1 MIKIAICRKDVYGA
15 ALSVLLEKADGLTVA
30 GVFVNPI
37 TALEALNVV
46 PDVLLIDLASS
57 QSATSQQIQKIKEK
71 HSAIKILVL
80 TDNDDTDNI
89 IGCVRAGI
97 DGYLL
102 RTSSL
107 LMLRDSIIE
116 AYKGGFPM
124 SPPIARKLLQT
135 FTASTQLQT
144 ISESLTD
151 REMEVL
157 QQLVDGMSYKLISAN
172 LGIAINTVR
181 SHIKKLYEK
190 MEVNSK
196 SEAVSKAL
204 RQRLVQFG

>member
-30 GVFVNPI
+30 GIFETPVD
-37 TALEALNVV
+37 ALQGLNVT
-46 PDVLLIDLASS
+46 PNVLLIDIAESVASTYHQVQTIKS
-57 QSATSQQIQKIKEK
+57 QHPAVKIM
-71 HSAIKILVL
+71 VL
-80 TDNDDTDNI
+80 TDNEETDSI
-89 IGCVRAGI
+89 VGSVRAGV

-107 LMLRDSIIE
+107 LLLRDSILE
-116 AYKGGFPM
+116 VWKGGFAM
-124 SPPIARKLLQT
+124 SPPVARKLLQT
-135 FTASTQLQT
+135 LTAS
-144 ISESLTD
+144 SEQPMAETLTD
-151 REMEVL
+151 REKEVL

-190 MEVNSK
+190 MHVNSK

-204 RQRLVQFG
+204 RHRLVQFG

>member
-30 GVFVNPI
+30 GVFENPM
-37 TALEALNVV
+37 TALETLNVT
-46 PDVLLIDLASS
+46 PDVLLIDLAASY
-57 QSATSQQIQKIKEK
+57 SATSQQIQKIKEK
-71 HSAIKILVL
+71 YSSIKILVL
-80 TDNDDTDNI
+80 TDNDDIDSI
-89 IGCVRAGI
+89 VGCIRAGI

-107 LMLRDSIIE
+107 LMLRDSLVE

-135 FTASTQLQT
+135 FAASTQEP
-144 ISESLTD
+144 ISDSLTD
-151 REMEVL
+151 REREVL

-190 MEVNSK
+190 LDVNSK